1 MGLAIARALTRR
13 CGFELVSSELGG
25 VPGTAPATVVETAR
39 PTAHSDPTYVEDG
52 VIPYCVANVAVP
64 RTPTHAITNVTL
76 PFIARLAGMGVARR
90 RRGSRAS
97 KRPQRRWRPRDARAR
112 RRGTRPALRAP
123 DRSARTGNDVTSV
136 LPRGQLIAVLLLPV
150 IVAALLLLLA

>member
-64 RTPTHAITNVTL
+64 LTPTHAITNVTL
-76 PFIARLAGMGVARR
+76 PFIARLAGMGVAR
-90 RRGSRAS
+90 SLAEV
-97 KRPQRRWRPRDARAR
+97 PV
-112 RRGTRPALRAP
+112 LRSGLNVA
-123 DRSARTGNDVTSV
+123 GGHVTHERVAEAHDLPYV
-136 LPRGQLIAVLLLPV
+136 LPTE
-150 IVAALLLLLA
+150 ALALATT